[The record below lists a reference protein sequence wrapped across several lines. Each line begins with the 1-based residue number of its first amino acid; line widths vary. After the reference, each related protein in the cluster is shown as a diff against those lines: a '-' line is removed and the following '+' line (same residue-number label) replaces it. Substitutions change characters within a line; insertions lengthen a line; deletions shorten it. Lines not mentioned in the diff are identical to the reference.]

1 MQQKKIVKIVLIIF
15 ISLII
20 LCFIIIYKT
29 NEDIRDYVNYN
40 VLRTEFDEYNSK
52 QIDLS
57 DEINSYIYSYDKY
70 VIILDN
76 NKLQAY
82 NANGKKEFEL
92 DLIITEPLFESRK
105 KYLAVAEKNGKKLYM
120 ISGKDLLWQT
130 DVDGEIIKININKN
144 GYVSLIVS
152 QNTFETVVITYNS
165 KGTELFK
172 TYLSNTYAIDTDI
185 SSDNRYLAI
194 AEINTDSLQVKSSI
208 RIYSIEKIENKD
220 ENAII
225 YKKDSN
231 VNQMITGIKYN
242 DANYLIAMYD
252 NGIDVI
258 NNTQNKTLVEF
269 NSENTLFANIEL
281 DKAIVETVQTT
292 KENAQANTKTYILNT
307 TSNSKR
313 EFDVDSIPK
322 EIVANSNYFC
332 INTGTEAYFVSDKG
346 WLKRKYKSKQEMKQ
360 VILGEKIA
368 AIIYKNKI
376 NLLEL

>member
-1 MQQKKIVKIVLIIF
+1 MQQKKIIKIVLIIF